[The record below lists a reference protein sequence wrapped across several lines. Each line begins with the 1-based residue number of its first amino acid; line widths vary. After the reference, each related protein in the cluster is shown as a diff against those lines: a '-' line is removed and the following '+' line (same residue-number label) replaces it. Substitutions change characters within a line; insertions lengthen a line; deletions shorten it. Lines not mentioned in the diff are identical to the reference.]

1 LHDHFDARTQL
12 HLTDLRVIRTSNN
25 THTGHIIIEHAL
37 ALASEVSRQSRD
49 FFLCEHRS
57 YSAIPFGQRPSK
69 ELRSVRRDI
78 DHQSRSVGC
87 ARRLPRQEHACCQ
100 SGASLLEL
108 LSVSALIVLMAGLL
122 YSSAASFSSSAGRR
136 GAVNVLMNALE
147 HARITALESGQ
158 TVHLGFAD
166 SDFPIEEMRYKAFLI
181 FRDTSEEERTAGAK
195 DYLILRKWTKL
206 PRNVAV
212 KRMTGSVV
220 PESGGHAFPGL
231 NGVLPN
237 HQHDEVFPCLS
248 FNSSG
253 AVSGS
258 SDPIELFLYEGYY
271 SAGQDIQTRNSSG
284 LFEKIS
290 LSRYTGRA
298 QFNVTRTDVQ

>member
-1 LHDHFDARTQL
+1 M
-12 HLTDLRVIRTSNN
+12 
-25 THTGHIIIEHAL
+25 
-37 ALASEVSRQSRD
+37 
-49 FFLCEHRS
+49 
-57 YSAIPFGQRPSK
+57 
-69 ELRSVRRDI
+69 ELRPVRRDI
-78 DHQSRSVGC
+78 DHPGRSEGC
-87 ARRLPRQEHACCQ
+87 ARRLPRQEHVRCQ

-122 YSSAASFSSSAGRR
+122 YSAVASFSSSAGRR
-136 GAVNVLMNALE
+136 GAANVLMNALE

-166 SDFPIEEMRYKAFLI
+166 GDFPIEEMRYKAFLI
-181 FRDTSEEERTAGAK
+181 FRETSEEERTAGAK

-206 PRNVAV
+206 PGNLSV

-231 NGVLPN
+231 NDVLPN
-237 HQHDEVFPCLS
+237 NPHDEVFPCLS

-253 AVSGS
+253 VVSGS
-258 SDPIELFLYEGYY
+258 IDPIELYLYEGYY
-271 SAGQDIQTRNSSG
+271 SAGQDIQTQNSRG

-298 QFNVTRTDVQ
+298 QFNVTTTNVQ